1 LTLTCAN
8 SATGILCAF
17 GSSVAL
23 VAALLWWHL
32 SHPNTNAR
40 ITLQTLGLGLAGQ
53 KFCKVSAVLCLEY
66 KSLFC

>member
-1 LTLTCAN
+1 M

-53 KFCKVSAVLCLEY
+53 KFCKVSAVVCLEY